1 MACPTLAEVKSCA
14 SFHPLLPGVAGWVE
28 KLITAD
34 LDPIAT
40 VFSGPEEDIAQS
52 PPVDRFLYRLCRYGN
67 CSAEVFVQMVVYVLR
82 YLQVTEQPLTKQSVH
97 RLLIAAFVVAVKHRD
112 DQTYTNTYYAK
123 VGGVSLQEFNVL
135 ERAFILTLDFD
146 FEVSYGA
153 YAATMRCLEC
163 SMTDPAEAE
172 EEMTP
177 PRARSMSVST
187 SQSAGESSVGYDDN
201 SVDTEGSPCY
211 VRQAS
216 PVPKTKRQSR
226 VAA

>member
-153 YAATMRCLEC
+153 FSATTRCLEAC
-163 SMTDPAEAE
+163 MYNPAESAASE
-172 EEMTP
+172 K
-177 PRARSMSVST
+177 RASLPARVRSLCGSV
-187 SQSAGESSVGYDDN
+187 QSSSAAESSLGPEEDEDRAECTRG
-201 SVDTEGSPCY
+201 TE
-211 VRQAS
+211 
-216 PVPKTKRQSR
+216 
-226 VAA
+226 